1 VKLNELLKTLEEIA
15 PVSLSDEFCQ
25 KCGAYDNSGII
36 IDSDNDVNGVL
47 FSLDFSLGAITEA
60 KKRGINTIV
69 THHPAIYHGI
79 TRLHTQ
85 TDPLAMAIEKCIK
98 AGISVISMHLN
109 YDSAP
114 LGIDYYLMRGLGGEE
129 EETMIHLSLG
139 GYGRA
144 YDVEPT
150 TFAKYVEKVKTE
162 FDSDKILVYGNPKK
176 VISRVASFCGA
187 GADEQ
192 AIEFSAEQKV
202 DLFVSSDLKH
212 HQITDLLARGINV
225 LQLTH
230 YASEIYGFKRIVQKI
245 NEKLTVPTCLYRDKG
260 LQ

>member
-15 PVSLSDEFCQ
+15 PVSLSDEFC
-25 KCGAYDNSGII
+25 KICGAYDNSGII

-69 THHPAIYHGI
+69 THHPAIYNGI
-79 TRLHTQ
+79 KRLLTQ
-85 TDPLAMAIEKCIK
+85 TDPQAMAIEKCIK

-109 YDSAP
+109 FDAAP

-129 EETMIHLSLG
+129 EETMTHLSLG

-144 YDVEPT
+144 FDIEPT
-150 TFAKYVEKVKTE
+150 VFSNYVDKVKTE
-162 FDSDKILVYGNPKK
+162 FDSDKVLIYGNPKR

-187 GADEQ
+187 GADDQ
-192 AIEFSAEQKV
+192 SIAFAAAQNV
-202 DLFVSSDLKH
+202 DLFVSSDMKH
-212 HQITDLLARGINV
+212 HQIADLLGRGINV

-230 YASEIYGFKRIVQKI
+230 YASEVYGFKRIVQKL